1 MNLKLEK
8 DATEIKR
15 LRALNDTLEKEMEKC
30 RGELQSVQTRR
41 KMDKAEIAALSAKL
55 EESCA
60 DIDASSIGVL
70 CVCVCVCDLCVRASV
85 RVCVRGAKWIRLR
98 LLP

>member
-1 MNLKLEK
+1 
-8 DATEIKR
+8 
-15 LRALNDTLEKEMEKC
+15 MEKC
-30 RGELQSVQTRR
+30 RGELQSVHTRR

-70 CVCVCVCDLCVRASV
+70 CVCVCVTCVCV
-85 RVCVRGAKWIRLR
+85 RVCVCVCVAQNG
-98 LLP
+98 